1 MIKEEIMS
9 KKIDVLN
16 LKGEKVKDIKL
27 EDNIFNIKP
36 NDAVIKDAVVAAMAG
51 ARQGTAKVKTRSEVS
66 GGGRKPYR
74 QKGTGNARQGS
85 IRAPHYRH
93 GGIVFG
99 PVPRDYSKKMNKKE
113 KRLALKSALSYKV
126 LDSEVLVLDN
136 LVVNSSKTKDMLN
149 IMKDLKLEDVED
161 GNEVGDYIFDSIAY
175 NAENNEDKYEDKH
188 RQSYSFKHRKACDGA
203 GCLLSFLARP
213 SAAVC
218 STVAASAREDRD
230 TGR

>member
-1 MIKEEIMS
+1 MS
-9 KKIDVLN
+9 KKIDVLS

-27 EDNIFNIKP
+27 EDNIFNIEP
-36 NDAVIKDAVVAAMAG
+36 NDAVLKDAIVAARAG
-51 ARQGTAKVKTRSEVS
+51 ARQGTASVKTRSEVA

-126 LDSEVLVLDN
+126 LDKELVVVEAINFETNKTKEMVNLLNSLNLTNNRVLVCVNELTENICLAARNLANVKVVLPTEVNSYDLVLSDNLLITEEALKTLEEVL
-136 LVVNSSKTKDMLN
+136 K
-149 IMKDLKLEDVED
+149 
-161 GNEVGDYIFDSIAY
+161 
-175 NAENNEDKYEDKH
+175 
-188 RQSYSFKHRKACDGA
+188 
-203 GCLLSFLARP
+203 
-213 SAAVC
+213 
-218 STVAASAREDRD
+218 
-230 TGR
+230 

>member
-1 MIKEEIMS
+1 MS
-9 KKIDVLN
+9 KKIDVLS

-27 EDNIFNIKP
+27 EDNIFNIEP
-36 NDAVIKDAVVAAMAG
+36 NEAVVKDAIVAAMAG
-51 ARQGTAKVKTRSEVS
+51 ARQGTASVKTRAEVS

-126 LDSEVLVLDN
+126 LDKELVVVSTIEFETNKTKEMVNLLEGLNLTNHKVLVCVKELTDNVCLAARNLANVKVVLPSEINTFDLISSDNLLIEEEALTMLEEVL
-136 LVVNSSKTKDMLN
+136 K
-149 IMKDLKLEDVED
+149 
-161 GNEVGDYIFDSIAY
+161 
-175 NAENNEDKYEDKH
+175 
-188 RQSYSFKHRKACDGA
+188 
-203 GCLLSFLARP
+203 
-213 SAAVC
+213 
-218 STVAASAREDRD
+218 
-230 TGR
+230 

>member
-1 MIKEEIMS
+1 MS
-9 KKIDVLN
+9 KKIDVLS

-27 EDNIFNIKP
+27 EDNIFNIEP

-51 ARQGTAKVKTRSEVS
+51 ARQGTAKVKIRSEVA

-113 KRLALKSALSYKV
+113 KKLALKSALSYKV
-126 LDSEVLVLDN
+126 LDKELIVVSTIEFETNKTKEMVNLLEGLNLTNHKVLVCVKELTDNVCLAARNLANVKVVLPSEINTFDLISSDNLLIEEEALTMLEEVL
-136 LVVNSSKTKDMLN
+136 K
-149 IMKDLKLEDVED
+149 
-161 GNEVGDYIFDSIAY
+161 
-175 NAENNEDKYEDKH
+175 
-188 RQSYSFKHRKACDGA
+188 
-203 GCLLSFLARP
+203 
-213 SAAVC
+213 
-218 STVAASAREDRD
+218 
-230 TGR
+230 

>member
-1 MIKEEIMS
+1 MS

-16 LKGEKVKDIKL
+16 LKGEKVKDVKL

-36 NDAVIKDAVVAAMAG
+36 NDDVIKDAVVAAMAG

-126 LDSEVLVLDN
+126 LDKELVVVDTINFETNKTKEMVSLLEGLKLTNEKVLLCVEKLTDNVCLAARNLANVKVVMPSEVNTFDLV
-136 LVVNSSKTKDMLN
+136 SSDKLLIEESALN
-149 IMKDLKLEDVED
+149 TLQEVLK
-161 GNEVGDYIFDSIAY
+161 
-175 NAENNEDKYEDKH
+175 
-188 RQSYSFKHRKACDGA
+188 
-203 GCLLSFLARP
+203 
-213 SAAVC
+213 
-218 STVAASAREDRD
+218 
-230 TGR
+230 

>member
-1 MIKEEIMS
+1 MS
-9 KKIDVLN
+9 KKIDVLS

-27 EDNIFNIKP
+27 EDNIFNIEP

-51 ARQGTAKVKTRSEVS
+51 ARQGTAKVKTRSEVA

-113 KRLALKSALSYKV
+113 KKLALKSALSYKV
-126 LDSEVLVLDN
+126 LDKELVVVSTIEFETNKTKEMINLLEELNLTNHKVLVCVKELTDNVCLVARNLANVKVVLPSEINTFDLISSDNLLIEEEALTMLEEVL
-136 LVVNSSKTKDMLN
+136 K
-149 IMKDLKLEDVED
+149 
-161 GNEVGDYIFDSIAY
+161 
-175 NAENNEDKYEDKH
+175 
-188 RQSYSFKHRKACDGA
+188 
-203 GCLLSFLARP
+203 
-213 SAAVC
+213 
-218 STVAASAREDRD
+218 
-230 TGR
+230 

>member
-1 MIKEEIMS
+1 MS
-9 KKIDVLN
+9 KKIDVLS

-27 EDNIFNIKP
+27 EDNIFNIEP
-36 NDAVIKDAVVAAMAG
+36 NDAVVKDAIVAAMAG
-51 ARQGTAKVKTRSEVS
+51 ARQGTASVKTRAEVS

-126 LDSEVLVLDN
+126 LDKELVVVSTIEFETNKTKEMINLLEGLNLTNHKVLVCVKELTDNVCLAARNLANVKIVLPSEINTFDLISSDNLLIEEEALTMLEEVL
-136 LVVNSSKTKDMLN
+136 K
-149 IMKDLKLEDVED
+149 
-161 GNEVGDYIFDSIAY
+161 
-175 NAENNEDKYEDKH
+175 
-188 RQSYSFKHRKACDGA
+188 
-203 GCLLSFLARP
+203 
-213 SAAVC
+213 
-218 STVAASAREDRD
+218 
-230 TGR
+230 

>member
-1 MIKEEIMS
+1 MS
-9 KKIDVLN
+9 KKIDVLS

-27 EDNIFNIKP
+27 EDNIFNIEP
-36 NDAVIKDAVVAAMAG
+36 NDAVLKDAIVAARAG

-85 IRAPHYRH
+85 IRATQYRH

-126 LDSEVLVLDN
+126 LDKELVVLESLSFETNKTKEMVNLLADLNLTNNRVLVCVNELTENLCLAARNLANVKVVLPTEVNSYDLVLSDNLLITEEALKTLEEVL
-136 LVVNSSKTKDMLN
+136 K
-149 IMKDLKLEDVED
+149 
-161 GNEVGDYIFDSIAY
+161 
-175 NAENNEDKYEDKH
+175 
-188 RQSYSFKHRKACDGA
+188 
-203 GCLLSFLARP
+203 
-213 SAAVC
+213 
-218 STVAASAREDRD
+218 
-230 TGR
+230 

>member
-1 MIKEEIMS
+1 MS
-9 KKIDVLN
+9 KKIDVLS

-27 EDNIFNIKP
+27 EDNIFNIEP
-36 NDAVIKDAVVAAMAG
+36 NDAVVKDAIVAARAG

-126 LDSEVLVLDN
+126 LDNELVVVEAINFETNKTKEMINLLASLNLTNHKVLVCVNELTENVCLAARNLGNVKVVLPTEVNTYDLVLSDNLLITEEALKTLEEVL
-136 LVVNSSKTKDMLN
+136 K
-149 IMKDLKLEDVED
+149 
-161 GNEVGDYIFDSIAY
+161 
-175 NAENNEDKYEDKH
+175 
-188 RQSYSFKHRKACDGA
+188 
-203 GCLLSFLARP
+203 
-213 SAAVC
+213 
-218 STVAASAREDRD
+218 
-230 TGR
+230 

>member
-1 MIKEEIMS
+1 MS
-9 KKIDVLN
+9 KKIDVLS

-27 EDNIFNIKP
+27 EDNIFNIEP

-51 ARQGTAKVKTRSEVS
+51 ARQGTAKVKTRSEVA

-113 KRLALKSALSYKV
+113 KKLALKSALSYKV
-126 LDSEVLVLDN
+126 LDKELVVVSTIEFETNKTKEVVNLLEGLNLTNHKVLVCVKELTDNVCLAARNLANVKVVLPSEINTFDLISSDNLLIEEEALTMLEEVL
-136 LVVNSSKTKDMLN
+136 K
-149 IMKDLKLEDVED
+149 
-161 GNEVGDYIFDSIAY
+161 
-175 NAENNEDKYEDKH
+175 
-188 RQSYSFKHRKACDGA
+188 
-203 GCLLSFLARP
+203 
-213 SAAVC
+213 
-218 STVAASAREDRD
+218 
-230 TGR
+230 

>member
-1 MIKEEIMS
+1 MS
-9 KKIDVLN
+9 KKIDVLS

-27 EDNIFNIKP
+27 EDNIFNIEP

-51 ARQGTAKVKTRSEVS
+51 ARQGTAKVKTRSEVA

-113 KRLALKSALSYKV
+113 KKLALKSALSYKV
-126 LDSEVLVLDN
+126 LDKELVVVSTIEFETNKTKEMINLLEGLNLTNHKVLVCVKELTDNVCLAARNLANVKVVLPSKINTFDLISSDNLLIEEEALTMLEEVL
-136 LVVNSSKTKDMLN
+136 K
-149 IMKDLKLEDVED
+149 
-161 GNEVGDYIFDSIAY
+161 
-175 NAENNEDKYEDKH
+175 
-188 RQSYSFKHRKACDGA
+188 
-203 GCLLSFLARP
+203 
-213 SAAVC
+213 
-218 STVAASAREDRD
+218 
-230 TGR
+230 

>member
-1 MIKEEIMS
+1 MS
-9 KKIDVLN
+9 KKIDVLS

-27 EDNIFNIKP
+27 EDNIFNIEP

-51 ARQGTAKVKTRSEVS
+51 ARQGTAKVKTRSEVA

-126 LDSEVLVLDN
+126 LDKELVVVSTIEFETNKTKEMVNLLEGLNLKELTDNVCLAARNLANVKVVLPSEINTFDLISSDNLLIEEEALTMLEEVL
-136 LVVNSSKTKDMLN
+136 K
-149 IMKDLKLEDVED
+149 
-161 GNEVGDYIFDSIAY
+161 
-175 NAENNEDKYEDKH
+175 
-188 RQSYSFKHRKACDGA
+188 
-203 GCLLSFLARP
+203 
-213 SAAVC
+213 
-218 STVAASAREDRD
+218 
-230 TGR
+230 

>member
-1 MIKEEIMS
+1 MS
-9 KKIDVLN
+9 KKIDVLS

-27 EDNIFNIKP
+27 EDNIFNIEP

-51 ARQGTAKVKTRSEVS
+51 ARQGTAKVKTRSEVA

-113 KRLALKSALSYKV
+113 KKLALKSALSYKV
-126 LDSEVLVLDN
+126 LDKELIVVSTIEFETNKTKEMINLLEGLNLTNHKVLVCVKELTDNVCLAARNLANVKVVLPSEINTFDLISSDNLLIEEEALTMLEEVL
-136 LVVNSSKTKDMLN
+136 K
-149 IMKDLKLEDVED
+149 
-161 GNEVGDYIFDSIAY
+161 
-175 NAENNEDKYEDKH
+175 
-188 RQSYSFKHRKACDGA
+188 
-203 GCLLSFLARP
+203 
-213 SAAVC
+213 
-218 STVAASAREDRD
+218 
-230 TGR
+230 